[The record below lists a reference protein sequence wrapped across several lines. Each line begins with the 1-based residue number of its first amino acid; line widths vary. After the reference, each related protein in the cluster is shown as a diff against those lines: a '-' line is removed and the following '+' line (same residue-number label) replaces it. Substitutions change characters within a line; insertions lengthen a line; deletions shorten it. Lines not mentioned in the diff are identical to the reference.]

1 MSKPVSF
8 FGLPGFRLRI
18 KIHQFSIKQS
28 SSSSEMLLEPLM
40 AESKLV
46 VVEEF
51 EFENLDVIN
60 IFGLSRIGTKD
71 KT

>member
-1 MSKPVSF
+1 
-8 FGLPGFRLRI
+8 
-18 KIHQFSIKQS
+18 
-28 SSSSEMLLEPLM
+28 M